1 MVQKTIAQR
10 ARATSARSLGSE
22 SKDTQ
27 GRFYAY
33 RIHPPKETPFL
44 QSDEAILTFV
54 EAYPEVTYLKTE
66 RMPDRDILIVK
77 VRPMCNM
84 FRSHATKEERALRRI
99 FLQDV
104 ADRAEAVRDI
114 PALIVELCQA
124 FMARKGFVSLE
135 WHPGRDRRGRKGGTF
150 TFFDPSGKS
159 KAGSLVALTPDTE
172 YLALIHAC
180 APYPAFTLEAA
191 PP

>member
-1 MVQKTIAQR
+1 MVQQTKAQR
-10 ARATSARSLGSE
+10 APATSARSQASE
-22 SKDTQ
+22 SRNAK

-33 RIHPPKETPFL
+33 RICPPKNTPFL
-44 QSDEAILTFV
+44 QSEEAILTFV

-66 RMPDRDILIVK
+66 RLPDRDILIVK
-77 VRPMCNM
+77 VRGDANM
-84 FRSHATKEERALRRI
+84 FRSHATKEERALRRV

-124 FMARKGFVSLE
+124 FMARKGFVSIQ
-135 WHPGRDRRGRKGGTF
+135 WHPGQDRRGRKGGTF
-150 TFFDPSGKS
+150 TFFDRSGMS
-159 KAGSLVALTPDTE
+159 KAGSVVALTPDPE
-172 YLALIHAC
+172 YTALIHAC
-180 APYPAFTLEAA
+180 APYLPFTLEAA